1 MTIYDILQYYGNT
14 VLVYMLSTISL
25 ELCTLFQKLVQKLV
39 IKRTSNMLVYYI
51 IPLNYWLAG
60 HSENLKSNY
69 VIFKK
74 DLVFNKTI

>member
-60 HSENLKSNY
+60 HSENLKSNN